1 MKNAALKQRLQAK
14 IKEIRQTHATN
25 NNSIFSA
32 QQQINALFDIM
43 ELVIADEDVQLNNR
57 PTVQAQRPGLMPAHG
72 HGMMGPGGVGVF
84 QADRPPT
91 VDEVASMEI
100 PPTNETQV
108 FMTHQGTKVIPPAY
122 TGIRPFMLA
131 PGQEIPRFPSLAEA
145 QAMYA
150 AQQQGQ
156 AGAQGYGNV
165 VHPPGY
171 RLGEAAGNQHTAP
184 GFAGAGAP
192 VGAPSNVTVPGVSPA
207 GAPPGI
213 SGPTMPAVPG
223 TVAAPMP
230 GVPIQPVTSAPS
242 VAMAGPSPGSLLP
255 GGIPAD
261 LGHMLGGNVITGPV
275 EDGGARN
282 ITGMPVNAFPGG
294 AVITE

>member
-1 MKNAALKQRLQAK
+1 MKNQALKQRLQAK
-14 IKEIRQTHATN
+14 IKEIRQTHSTN

-32 QQQINALFDIM
+32 QQQINSLFDIV
-43 ELVIADEDVQLNNR
+43 ELIIADEDVQLNNR
-57 PTVQAQRPGLMPAHG
+57 PVVQAQRPGLMPAHG

-145 QAMYA
+145 QAMHA
-150 AQQQGQ
+150 SQQQEA
-156 AGAQGYGNV
+156 AGANGYGNV

-184 GFAGAGAP
+184 GFAGPPIGT
-192 VGAPSNVTVPGVSPA
+192 PSNVTVPGTSPA
-207 GAPPGI
+207 GTPPGI

-223 TVAAPMP
+223 AVAVPIP
-230 GVPIQPVTSAPS
+230 GVPVQPVTSAPS
-242 VAMAGPSPGSLLP
+242 VPMAGPSPGSLLP
-255 GGIPAD
+255 GGIPAE
-261 LGHMLGGNVITGPV
+261 LGHMIGENTITG
-275 EDGGARN
+275 DGGARN
-282 ITGMPVNAFPGG
+282 ITNTPVNAFPGG

>member
-1 MKNAALKQRLQAK
+1 MKNTALKQRLQAK
-14 IKEIRQTHATN
+14 IKEIRQTHAVN

-43 ELVIADEDVQLNNR
+43 ELVIADEDVQLSQR
-57 PTVQAQRPGLMPAHG
+57 QVAQAPRPGLMPAHG

-84 QADRPPT
+84 AENRPPT
-91 VDEVASMEI
+91 VEEVASMEI

-122 TGIRPFMLA
+122 TGIRPFLLP

-150 AQQQGQ
+150 AQQQAQ
-156 AGAQGYGNV
+156 AGAAGSGLTV
-165 VHPPGY
+165 PG
-171 RLGEAAGNQHTAP
+171 LAGT
-184 GFAGAGAP
+184 GMP
-192 VGAPSNVTVPGVSPA
+192 VGSPSNVTVPGVSPA

-223 TVAAPMP
+223 TIAAPMP
-230 GVPIQPVTSAPS
+230 GAPIQPVTSAPS
-242 VAMAGPSPGSLLP
+242 VHMAGPSPGSLLP

-261 LGHMLGGNVITGPV
+261 LGHMLGGNVITGP

-282 ITGMPVNAFPGG
+282 ITGQPVNAFPGG